1 MKGRLHGAM
10 HRSGWRFRPCSEP
23 PAQAPKVPWIE
34 LRVQSQ
40 VPRHADHP
48 HIVDLKEV
56 MASRDKIYMVMEF
69 MPGGELFDKIVADG
83 PLEVSPS

>member
-1 MKGRLHGAM
+1 M
-10 HRSGWRFRPCSEP
+10 P
-23 PAQAPKVPWIE
+23 Q
-34 LRVQSQ
+34 
-40 VPRHADHP
+40 HADHP

-83 PLEVSPS
+83 PLEVRASHCQHMLEIDMYSCGAGVSPSHACS